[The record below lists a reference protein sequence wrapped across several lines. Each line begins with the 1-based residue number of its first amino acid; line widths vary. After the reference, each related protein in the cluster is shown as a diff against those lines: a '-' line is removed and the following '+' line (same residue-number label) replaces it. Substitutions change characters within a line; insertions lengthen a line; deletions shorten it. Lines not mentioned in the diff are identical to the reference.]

1 MSHLIEFY
9 GEECPHCIKM
19 KPMIE
24 NIEKDL
30 GVQVDSLEV
39 WHNEENLKLL
49 ETHDKGFCGGVPF
62 LINTQTGK
70 WICGEATE
78 EELKAWAKE

>member
-1 MSHLIEFY
+1 
-9 GEECPHCIKM
+9 
-19 KPMIE
+19 MIE
-24 NIEKDL
+24 NLEKELD
-30 GVQVDSLEV
+30 VKVDSLEV
-39 WHNEENLKLL
+39 WHNDENLKLL

-78 EELKAWAKE
+78 EELKDWAKQ